1 MGATLKLNRNL
12 IISLTFLAVF
22 IAAVLLNEKHPTV
35 NTVWLVV
42 GFAVVIWR
50 SIYVFVDLFRDKN
63 KPGEKRI
70 LVGLPNWYSR
80 FMLDLDHDRKRDTK
94 DQNSPMSK

>member
-1 MGATLKLNRNL
+1 MTLNRNL
-12 IISLTFLAVF
+12 LISLTFLLVF
-22 IAAVLLNEKHPTV
+22 IAAVLLNEKYPTV

-63 KPGEKRI
+63 KPGQKRI

-80 FMLDLDHDRKRDTK
+80 FMLDLDHDKKRDAK
-94 DQNSPMSK
+94 DENRHTSK